1 MNTRSNNTVMYILA
15 LVVATIIALAAI
27 MHYTKREQ
35 TLGERMDA
43 AAGEMAKG
51 IDNATDRFRDRTPA
65 EKVGDAV
72 EDMGDS
78 VERAFD

>member
-1 MNTRSNNTVMYILA
+1 MNTRSNNTMMYIVA

-27 MHYTKREQ
+27 MHYTKRDQ
-35 TLGERMDA
+35 TIGERMDA

-51 IDNATDRFRDRTPA
+51 IDNAADKFRDRTPT

-78 VERAFD
+78 VQRALD